1 MWEVNSGIF
10 LTKKY
15 IYQSN
20 NDRIGDKP
28 YLFELS
34 DDIAFDIDWLPDYK
48 IAEALYF
55 SMHGISEL
63 SNNYHKGHLKNNY
76 FKSHKK
82 RKIVIN

>member
-1 MWEVNSGIF
+1 MEVNSGVF
-10 LTKKY
+10 LTKKC

-20 NDRIGDKP
+20 SDRIGDKP

-63 SNNYHKGHLKNNY
+63 PNNYHKNHLKNNY
-76 FKSHKK
+76 YKSHKK